1 MAILMRS
8 LAPHARVA
16 AMADRVDACKK
27 GSPIQAAAIA
37 LVHCGSGLLYTTLY
51 NRTVLVRV
59 RLIGEASKLNAYA
72 PFRFRDYRYLLAG
85 NLLASLGLQM
95 LSVAVSW
102 DLYLQTKSAL
112 VLGNVGFVQVT
123 PFLVFALFA
132 GHVADKYDRRRIMVS
147 TQLLLLAASLFLA
160 FAPRSVWSI
169 YSCLFLTAFARSF
182 QGPARLAVLPHVVPL
197 DLLPKA
203 ITWNSSAQE
212 ISNVGGPAL
221 AGLLLA
227 SAGSQSVYLVQV
239 GCATAVLFCFARLRS
254 YAEKDTPAAPPSPG
268 ALLEGVRFV
277 WHHNLILAVMSL
289 DLFAVLFG
297 GATALL
303 PIYAVE
309 ILHTGV
315 SGLGWLRAAPSVGA
329 VAMAFMLSHRHKI
342 RDAGPLLLLAVA
354 GFGVATV
361 VFGISRS
368 LPLSLAMLVL
378 TGACDNISVVLRSSL
393 VQMKTPDYVRGR
405 VNAINSIFIS
415 CSNQLGAV
423 ESGWTA
429 GWFGPVVSV
438 AGGGLATI
446 LIAAGFAFGFPS
458 VREWRE

>member
-1 MAILMRS
+1 
-8 LAPHARVA
+8 
-16 AMADRVDACKK
+16 
-27 GSPIQAAAIA
+27 
-37 LVHCGSGLLYTTLY
+37 
-51 NRTVLVRV
+51 
-59 RLIGEASKLNAYA
+59 LNAYA

-102 DLYLQTKSAL
+102 DLYVETKSAL
-112 VLGNVGFVQVT
+112 VLGNVGFIQVT

-132 GHVADKYDRRRIMVS
+132 GHVADKYDRRRIMVT
-147 TQLLLLAASLFLA
+147 TQLLLLGASLFLA
-160 FAPRSVWSI
+160 FAPRSVLSI

-182 QGPARLAVLPHVVPL
+182 QGPARLAVLPHVVPPE
-197 DLLPKA
+197 LLAKA

-227 SAGSQSVYLVQV
+227 SAGSQSVYLAQV
-239 GCATAVLFCFARLRS
+239 GCALAVLFCFSRLRS
-254 YAEKDTPAAPPSPG
+254 YTEKDIPTAPPPPG
-268 ALLEGVRFV
+268 ALLDGVRFV
-277 WHHNLILAVMSL
+277 WKHDLLLAVMSL

-297 GATALL
+297 GAVALL

-315 SGLGWLRAAPSVGA
+315 RGLGWLRAAPSVGA
-329 VAMAFMLSHRHKI
+329 VSMAFILSHRHRI
-342 RDAGPLLLLAVA
+342 RDAGPILLLAVG

-361 VFGISRS
+361 VFGLSRS
-368 LPLSLAMLVL
+368 MPLSLAMLVL
-378 TGACDNISVVLRSSL
+378 TGACDNVSVVLRSSL

-405 VNAINSIFIS
+405 VNAVNSIFIS

-429 GWFGPVVSV
+429 GWFGPVASV
-438 AGGGLATI
+438 AGGGLATV
-446 LIAAGFAFGFPS
+446 LIAVGFAFGFS
-458 VREWRE
+458 SLRQWRE

>member
-1 MAILMRS
+1 M
-8 LAPHARVA
+8 
-16 AMADRVDACKK
+16 
-27 GSPIQAAAIA
+27 
-37 LVHCGSGLLYTTLY
+37 
-51 NRTVLVRV
+51 
-59 RLIGEASKLNAYA
+59 NAYA

-102 DLYLQTKSAL
+102 DLYLQTKSAM

-132 GHVADKYDRRRIMVS
+132 GQVADRYDRRRIMVL
-147 TQLLLLAASLFLA
+147 TQLLLLGASLFLA
-160 FAPRSVWSI
+160 FVPRSVISI
-169 YSCLFLTAFARSF
+169 YSCLFMTALARSF
-182 QGPARLAVLPHVVPL
+182 QGPARSAVLPHVVPSE
-197 DLLPKA
+197 LLHKA

-212 ISNVGGPAL
+212 ISNVGGPAI

-227 SAGSQSVYLVQV
+227 IAGSQSVYLVQV
-239 GCATAVLFCFARLRS
+239 GCAIAVLFCFSRLRS
-254 YAEKDTPAAPPSPG
+254 YAANDVADTPPKPG

-277 WHHNLILAVMSL
+277 WNHKLILPAMSL
-289 DLFAVLFG
+289 DLFGVLFG

-315 SGLGWLRAAPSVGA
+315 QGLGWLRAAPSLGA
-329 VAMAFMLSHRHKI
+329 VFMAFLLSHRHKVS
-342 RDAGPLLLLAVA
+342 DAGITLLLAVA
-354 GFGVATV
+354 GFGTATV
-361 VFGISRS
+361 VFGFSRS

-405 VNAINSIFIS
+405 VNAVNNIFIS

-429 GWFGPVVSV
+429 AWFGPVASV
-438 AGGGLATI
+438 AGGGFATI
-446 LIAAGFAFGFPS
+446 LIAVSFALAFPS
-458 VREWRE
+458 LRYWRE

>member
-1 MAILMRS
+1 MR
-8 LAPHARVA
+8 
-16 AMADRVDACKK
+16 
-27 GSPIQAAAIA
+27 PI
-37 LVHCGSGLLYTTLY
+37 S
-51 NRTVLVRV
+51 
-59 RLIGEASKLNAYA
+59 EASRLNAYA

-95 LSVAVSW
+95 LSVVVSW

-123 PFLVFALFA
+123 PFLAFALFA
-132 GHVADKYDRRRIMVS
+132 GHVADKYDRRRIMVT
-147 TQLLLLAASLFLA
+147 TQLLLLGASLFLA
-160 FAPRSVWSI
+160 FAPRSVVSI

-197 DLLPKA
+197 DQLSRA

-221 AGLLLA
+221 AGVLLA

-239 GCATAVLFCFARLRS
+239 GCALAVLFCFSRLRS
-254 YAEKDTPAAPPSPG
+254 YAEKDIPAAPPSPG

-277 WHHNLILAVMSL
+277 WNHNLILAAMSL

-297 GATALL
+297 GAVALL

-315 SGLGWLRAAPSVGA
+315 TGLGWLRAAPSVGA
-329 VAMAFMLSHRHKI
+329 VSMAFILSHRQKV
-342 RDAGPLLLLAVA
+342 RDAGPILLLAVA

-361 VFGISRS
+361 VFGFSRS
-368 LPLSLAMLVL
+368 LPLSLAMLVV

-405 VNAINSIFIS
+405 VNAVNSIFIS

-446 LIAAGFAFGFPS
+446 LIAAGFAFAFPTL
-458 VREWRE
+458 RRWRE

>member
-1 MAILMRS
+1 MWLPASWQDRS
-8 LAPHARVA
+8 RCSWRGF
-16 AMADRVDACKK
+16 DK
-27 GSPIQAAAIA
+27 
-37 LVHCGSGLLYTTLY
+37 
-51 NRTVLVRV
+51 
-59 RLIGEASKLNAYA
+59 
-72 PFRFRDYRYLLAG
+72 DYRYLLAG

-102 DLYLQTKSAL
+102 DLYLQTRSAL
-112 VLGNVGFVQVT
+112 VLGNVGFIQVT

-132 GHVADKYDRRRIMVS
+132 GHVADKYDRRRIMVT
-147 TQLLLLAASLFLA
+147 TQLLLLSASLFLA
-160 FAPRSVWSI
+160 FAPRSVFSI

-182 QGPARLAVLPHVVPL
+182 QGPARLAVLPHVVPP

-239 GCATAVLFCFARLRS
+239 GCAAAVLFCFSRLRS
-254 YAEKDTPAAPPSPG
+254 YAEKDVPVAPPAPG

-277 WHHNLILAVMSL
+277 WSHNLILAAMSL

-303 PIYAVE
+303 PIYSGRNSSRRESPV
-309 ILHTGV
+309 LDGFVPFVSWRGCYGV
-315 SGLGWLRAAPSVGA
+315 YSFASAQDSRC
-329 VAMAFMLSHRHKI
+329 RT
-342 RDAGPLLLLAVA
+342 DVA
-354 GFGVATV
+354 GGR
-361 VFGISRS
+361 GR
-368 LPLSLAMLVL
+368 
-378 TGACDNISVVLRSSL
+378 LRSSDRGVRIPTIPAAL
-393 VQMKTPDYVRGR
+393 ACDVGAYGCLRQHQRGPPIVVGAIKTPDYVRGR

-446 LIAAGFAFGFPS
+446 LIAAGFAFGFS
-458 VREWRE
+458 SLREWRE